1 MSLHKLLNRLH
12 IKWRYSKDYWLIA
25 STSLF
30 DKSWYLNAYPD
41 VSASGI
47 DPVRHYLNHGGA
59 ERRNPGPL
67 FDTFYYLAQLSKV
80 QANIQATDNPLL
92 HYLKVGK
99 QLGLKPTL
107 PKKHSLERNVSL
119 FNKVFSKLT
128 FRLKPL
134 SGKIS
139 SINHTFP
146 EFEPIDKLPLT
157 VLVIAWDVGHNPLG
171 RSYMLSEVMERV
183 VNNVVLCGFQFS
195 SYGNDIWSPVRNGV
209 VPVISLPGGEMGEWL
224 ESCERAVQKFKPDV
238 VIACKPRLPSVELGI
253 LFKEKYNIPLII
265 DVDDY
270 ELSFFKNAQPFSID
284 DIKAMPDEE
293 LNRHVQPFGE
303 IWTRVTDS
311 LTRNY
316 ADAII
321 TSNVALQREFG
332 GEIIPHVRD
341 EATFDLRLYSKQT
354 QREKYA
360 IPLDAHVVMFFG
372 TPRAHKGVDEI
383 AKAVGKI
390 KRINTILV
398 IVGDEADS
406 SVINELSDFANGKLV
421 YLPSQPF
428 NAIPEVM
435 VMADL
440 VVLPQD
446 IHHPISKFQ
455 LPAKA
460 IDAIAMGVPL
470 WVSATEPLMQLV
482 NDGVAKL
489 LPNIDLDKA
498 IEKAFTNM
506 PTSADLSVMRR
517 RFLLSYSYHSAALKL
532 KEVVEQVLQNKPKP
546 LTGFNEFKRWQK
558 TLFPVAKSA
567 VLTKGTD
574 IILFWKQNDTGLYGR
589 RSDMVVKYLASR
601 ADVRKVIVFDAPLSL
616 NDVSRLKTGD
626 FLIQNHNIY
635 IKTYE
640 KLLGKLDRPKIS
652 YNVFLYAT
660 EGCTLNEMPEG
671 KRISLFDTYS
681 TYLQKVLSIEGVDNS
696 KAVFWIYP
704 KIPLVEQ
711 IIDLFKPNKIVV
723 DIVDDHRAWPNV
735 SKEMARQLTEHYR
748 TVLAK
753 ADMAFAN
760 CQSVVDS
767 MKSFKADI
775 QLIPNGC
782 EDSPEITAPY
792 NHILYEELKVF
803 KGKVIGFVGN
813 LESKID
819 IPLIEKI
826 AEAFPDTLIVLVGS
840 THANPKVRDLRRYS
854 NIRMF
859 GVVPYEYIN
868 AVVGLFDVGILPHLK
883 MDLTKNMNPLKVY
896 VYLANHV
903 PVVATDVENVESSCL
918 IYRAVNHDDFIAG
931 LKENLNDENRLDAS
945 EFSRFIANNTWA
957 KRFEGLSFD

>member
-41 VSASGI
+41 VAASGM
-47 DPVRHYLNHGGA
+47 DPVRHYLNHGGF

-80 QANIQATDNPLL
+80 QANIQTDDNPLL

-99 QLGLKPTL
+99 KLGLKPTL
-107 PKKHSLERNVSL
+107 SKKHSLESNVSL
-119 FNKVFSKLT
+119 FSKVFSKLT
-128 FRLKPL
+128 FRRPL
-134 SGKIS
+134 SRKSS
-139 SINHTFP
+139 SINHTVT

-157 VLVIAWDVGHNPLG
+157 VLVITWDVGHNPLG
-171 RSYMLSEVMERV
+171 RSYILSEVMGRV

-195 SYGNDIWSPVRNGV
+195 DYGNDIWYPVRNGA

-224 ESCERAVQKFKPDV
+224 ESCEQAVQKFKPDI

-265 DVDDY
+265 DVDDC
-270 ELSFFKNAQPFSID
+270 ELSFFKSTQPLGID
-284 DIKAMPDEE
+284 DVKAIPGEE
-293 LNRHVQPFGE
+293 LNQHVQPFGE
-303 IWTRVTDS
+303 VWTRVTDS
-311 LTRNY
+311 LTRIY

-354 QREKYA
+354 QRQKYA

-372 TPRAHKGVDEI
+372 TSRAHKGVDDI

-390 KRINTILV
+390 KRTNVILV

-406 SVINELSDFANGKLV
+406 NVIDELNDFANGKLV

-428 NAIPEVM
+428 SAIPEVI

-470 WVSATEPLMQLV
+470 LVSATEPLMQLV

-489 LPNIDLDKA
+489 LPNTGLDKA
-498 IEKAFTNM
+498 IEEAFTNM
-506 PTSADLSVMRR
+506 PTPADIIAMRQ

-532 KEVVEQVLQNKPKP
+532 KEVIEQVLQNKLKP
-546 LTGFNEFKRWQK
+546 LTGFSEFKQWQK
-558 TLFPVAKSA
+558 NLFPVAKSA
-567 VLTKGTD
+567 VLAEGVD

-589 RSDMVVKYLASR
+589 RSDMVIKYLASR
-601 ADVRKVIVFDAPLSL
+601 ADIRKVIVFDAPISW

-626 FLIQNHNIY
+626 FLIQNRNIY
-635 IKTYE
+635 IKTFE
-640 KLLGKLDRPKIS
+640 KLLGKLDRPKTS
-652 YNVFLYAT
+652 YNVFLYTTDTVT
-660 EGCTLNEMPEG
+660 EVLEG
-671 KRISLFDTYS
+671 KRMSLFDSYS
-681 TYLQKVLSIEGVDNS
+681 SYLQKVLSIEGVDSS
-696 KAVFWIYP
+696 KAVFWMYP
-704 KIPLVEQ
+704 KIPFVEQ
-711 IIDLFKPNKIVV
+711 IIDLFTPNKIVV

-735 SKEMARQLTEHYR
+735 SKEIAHQLTEHYR
-748 TVLAK
+748 TILAK
-753 ADMAFAN
+753 ASIAFAN

-767 MKSFKADI
+767 MKSFKVDI

-782 EDSPEITAPY
+782 DDSPEITAPK

-803 KGKVIGFVGN
+803 KGRVIGFVGN

-819 IPLIEKI
+819 IPLIEKV
-826 AEAFPDTLIVLVGS
+826 AQAFPEALIVLVGS

-859 GVVPYEYIN
+859 GVVPYDYIN
-868 AVVGLFDVGILPHLK
+868 AIVRLFDVGILPHLK

-931 LKENLNDENRLDAS
+931 LKESLSGEKQLDS
-945 EFSRFIANNTWA
+945 PEFVRFIANNTWA
-957 KRFEGLSFD
+957 KRFEDLSFD